1 MTARGCQDA
10 CTFCHVSKDKQE
22 RELYGDI
29 GYLKLFS
36 EERVAQ
42 DVIRAEKLGVT
53 RLYFEDDNLFFNK
66 KRLFKLAPHLQRSG
80 MSYSDANGANLRF
93 MVNKDNGKYTVD
105 EDFIRMLSGFGMDE
119 LLLPFETRS
128 NEMLQKYA
136 TGKFDPETMMPYEIV
151 KSVKR
156 NGISAR
162 SNFLI
167 GFRDESWELSL
178 IHI

>member
-1 MTARGCQDA
+1 M
-10 CTFCHVSKDKQE
+10 HVLFAISQKINKR

-66 KRLFKLAPHLQRSG
+66 KRLYKLAPYLQRSG

-93 MVNKDNGKYTVD
+93 MVNKEDGKYKVD
-105 EDFIRMLSGFGMDE
+105 EDFIKMLSGFGLDE
-119 LLLPFETRS
+119 PF
-128 NEMLQKYA
+128 A
-136 TGKFDPETMMPYEIV
+136 
-151 KSVKR
+151 
-156 NGISAR
+156 
-162 SNFLI
+162 
-167 GFRDESWELSL
+167 FRDQVMKCCRNMPLVNMIL
-178 IHI
+178 KKNDALRNC

>member
-1 MTARGCQDA
+1 
-10 CTFCHVSKDKQE
+10 
-22 RELYGDI
+22 
-29 GYLKLFS
+29 
-36 EERVAQ
+36 
-42 DVIRAEKLGVT
+42 
-53 RLYFEDDNLFFNK
+53 
-66 KRLFKLAPHLQRSG
+66 

-105 EDFIRMLSGFGMDE
+105 EDFIKMLSGFGMDE

-167 GFRDESWELSL
+167 GFRDESWESILSTKEFAKNLFKEGIDQAGLQFRFL
-178 IHI
+178 IQVL

>member
-1 MTARGCQDA
+1 MHVL
-10 CTFCHVSKDKQE
+10 CHISKDKQE

-66 KRLFKLAPHLQRSG
+66 KRLYKLAPYLQRSG

-93 MVNKDNGKYTVD
+93 MVNKEDGKYKVD
-105 EDFIRMLSGFGMDE
+105 EDFIKMLSGFGLDE
-119 LLLPFETRS
+119 LLLPFET
-128 NEMLQKYA
+128 K
-136 TGKFDPETMMPYEIV
+136 
-151 KSVKR
+151 
-156 NGISAR
+156 
-162 SNFLI
+162 
-167 GFRDESWELSL
+167 
-178 IHI
+178 